1 MEFAQAR
8 PYYDKFQTWA
18 VLGVTTDPEK
28 FSYQVFEMLHR
39 TGKTVYGISPKYPEL
54 LGYPL
59 YKSLRDLPEKPEVVV
74 FMVNPKIGIRE
85 LDTVKELGIA
95 NIWLQPGSFDDAFLQ
110 HAGEL
115 GLFIIDKCV
124 LIVQA
129 RY

>member
-1 MEFAQAR
+1 MEFAEAR

-28 FSYQVFEMLHR
+28 FSYQVFEMLNR
-39 TGKTVYGISPKYPEL
+39 EGKTVYGISPKYPEL
-54 LGYPL
+54 LGKPL
-59 YKSLRDLPEKPEVVV
+59 YKSLRDIPPVEVVV
-74 FMVNPKIGIRE
+74 FMVNPKIGIKE
-85 LDTVKELGIA
+85 LDTVKELGIK
-95 NIWLQPGSFDDAFLQ
+95 NIWLQPGSFDDEFLA
-110 HAGEL
+110 HAQEL